1 IARDIVPLRA
11 KLEAGDVRT
20 NANMMDS
27 VSLDGVHLYNDAQM
41 DPSANSY
48 VPVIRGVANSN
59 AKVTVRQ
66 EGRIV
71 TQITVPPGPFAISD
85 YYAAQ
90 NGSDLDVTGEAE
102 VKGVAGNILS
112 TNGLGVDAGA
122 ATIVDVTDNDL
133 DTLSAIKDA
142 LEENTVKIRMIYNG
156 ETNEA
161 DYIYVVS
168 CESK

>member
-1 IARDIVPLRA
+1 MASASTGTVSVIVDGE
-11 KLEAGDVRT
+11 KETYHSYEA
-20 NANMMDS
+20 
-27 VSLDGVHLYNDAQM
+27 
-41 DPSANSY
+41 Y
-48 VPVIRGVANSN
+48 VKGEEVDFYTESSN
-59 AKVTVRQ
+59 AQ
-66 EGRIV
+66 
-71 TQITVPPGPFAISD
+71 PGFYSVEIDDASGAYILKGNE
-85 YYAAQ
+85 YTTQ

>member
-1 IARDIVPLRA
+1 
-11 KLEAGDVRT
+11 
-20 NANMMDS
+20 M
-27 VSLDGVHLYNDAQM
+27 
-41 DPSANSY
+41 
-48 VPVIRGVANSN
+48 
-59 AKVTVRQ
+59 
-66 EGRIV
+66 
-71 TQITVPPGPFAISD
+71 
-85 YYAAQ
+85 
-90 NGSDLDVTGEAE
+90 TGEAE